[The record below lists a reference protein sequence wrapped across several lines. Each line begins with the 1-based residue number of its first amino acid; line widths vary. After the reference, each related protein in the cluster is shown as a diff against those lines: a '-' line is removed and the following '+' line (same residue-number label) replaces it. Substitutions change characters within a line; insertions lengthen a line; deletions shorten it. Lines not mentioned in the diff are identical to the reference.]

1 MAHHN
6 TVFSQL
12 LKLVPRHR
20 FEMLAKEHHVGRRFR
35 KTSRWSQFVALAM
48 GQLSGRHS
56 LRDVVTNAAA
66 QWSRWYHLGARR
78 ITRSTLAR
86 VNEQQPHAFYEAL
99 FATLYQ
105 RCQPKAPGHRFRF
118 KNLLYSIDSS
128 LIDLSL
134 KLFPW
139 GHFALGKAA
148 MKLHVGLDH
157 RGYLPAFA
165 TITDS
170 HTSDIEVARSL
181 TLAKGSIVVID
192 KGYDDYSWYTALTNQ
207 GVYFITRQKRG
218 ARYRVLERRPV
229 NRTQG
234 LICDQTIELTGTK
247 SRKEK
252 LARLR
257 RISYRDAET
266 RKRCVFLTN
275 NFKLAASTIAACYK
289 ERWQIELFFKWIKQ
303 NLKIKAFLGTSKN
316 AVMTQIWIAL
326 CVYLMLAYLKYLSKI
341 SGSMQHM
348 IRLLQL
354 NLFARRD
361 LLALLHG
368 DPPKPQPPHPQ
379 TQLAFA

>member
-1 MAHHN
+1 MAHSN
-6 TVFSQL
+6 TVFAQL

-20 FEMLAKEHHVGRRFR
+20 FEVLANEHHLGRRFR

-56 LRDVVTNAAA
+56 LRDVVANADA
-66 QWSRWYHLGARR
+66 QSSSWYHLGAHR

-86 VNEQQPHAFYEAL
+86 VNEQQPSTFYESL
-99 FATLYQ
+99 FGTLYR

-118 KNLLYSIDSS
+118 KNPLYSIDSS

-139 GHFALGKAA
+139 GHFALGKSA
-148 MKLHVGLDH
+148 MKLHLGLDH

-170 HTSDIEVARSL
+170 RTSDIEVARTL
-181 TLAKGSIVVID
+181 TLPKGSIVVCD
-192 KGYDDYSWYTALTNQ
+192 KGYDDYSWYTALTQQ
-207 GVYFITRQKRG
+207 GVYFVSRQKRG
-218 ARYRVLERRPV
+218 ARYRVTERRQV
-229 NRTQG
+229 NKRQG
-234 LICDQTIELTGTK
+234 LICDQTIELTGLK
-247 SRKEK
+247 SRRES
-252 LARLR
+252 LAPLR
-257 RISYRDAET
+257 RIVYRDTET
-266 RKRCVFLTN
+266 RKRYVFLSN
-275 NFKLAASTIAACYK
+275 NFTLAPSTIAACYK

-326 CVYLMLAYLKYLSKI
+326 CVYLMLAYLKHMSKLGR
-341 SGSMQHM
+341 SLQQM

-361 LLALLHG
+361 LLGLLRG
-368 DPPKPQPPHPQ
+368 DPPEPQPPDPQ
-379 TQLAFA
+379 VQLAFI